1 MRVIKTTAMGLLR
14 EQSGEGKKAKKYW
27 DVRKESALLPWIMAG
42 SARNKVE
49 KSGNWSFQ
57 RRLKMMSLVKNGVAL
72 MRPWLC

>member
-49 KSGNWSFQ
+49 KVETGHFKGGL
-57 RRLKMMSLVKNGVAL
+57 R
-72 MRPWLC
+72 